1 MAKTP
6 DTWPL
11 ETPALKLTPPRTL
24 ALTLAL
30 TPTTAAAVIKY
41 ETLGQTVKWVAP
53 VQCVVKGEGVARGM
67 G

>member
-11 ETPALKLTPPRTL
+11 ETPALKLTPTSTL
-24 ALTLAL
+24 TL

-53 VQCVVKGEGVARGM
+53 AVWGRGYGVARGM